1 MKLDSTNSYLTAEGT
16 KKFPTGILISEPK
29 KTGPEVKLYTCGNRA
44 PHESI
49 AGKYEEP
56 KPSWSYLFVHHTKVK
71 GISSILERDNR
82 PFFVHKTIHYY
93 RRQGKSKTVRKKE
106 IPTVS
111 GLVFLQGNPAEIQK
125 YLDNVLPGR
134 YLCKNCSTGKVAVI
148 PDRQMR
154 PFMGLAESDPERIRF
169 LLHPFHYYARNRIL
183 LRITSGELEGLE
195 GYVIRI
201 DRDRRLVM
209 NVGGMSVAI
218 SSVHAERFEVVQD
231 ASGAR
236 PSEADALYKRNLQER
251 QALIDRYFHPV
262 RTIRDI
268 AIQAENI
275 EILRAQTLAELS
287 KGKLSFREALGTF
300 FFIIEEIAY
309 YYAPSVETDKDKISP
324 ILQAGSTILQEIDT
338 IISTPVHAIEIR
350 QEYESDREQL
360 MLNYGYLFEDR
371 GIIK

>member
-1 MKLDSTNSYLTAEGT
+1 MKLDSTNSYSTTGGRQG
-16 KKFPTGILISEPK
+16 FPNGILVSEPEK
-29 KTGPEVKLYTCGNRA
+29 KTGPEVELYMSQNGT

-49 AGKYEEP
+49 SRKYEEP
-56 KPSWSYLFVHHTKVK
+56 KSSWSYLFVHHTKVN
-71 GISSILERDNR
+71 GISSILEKDNR
-82 PFFVHKTIHYY
+82 QFFVHKTIRYY

-111 GLVFLQGNPAEIQK
+111 GLIFLQGNPAEIQK
-125 YLDNVLPGR
+125 YLDKVLPGR

-148 PDRQMR
+148 PDKQMR
-154 PFMGLAESDPERIRF
+154 PFMGLSESDPERIRF

-209 NVGGMSVAI
+209 DVGGMSVAI
-218 SSVHAERFEVVQD
+218 SGVHAERFEVVQD
-231 ASGAR
+231 ASNAQS
-236 PSEADALYKRNLQER
+236 SETDALYKRNLQER

-262 RTIRDI
+262 KTARDI

-287 KGKLSFREALGTF
+287 KGKLSYREALGTF

-309 YYAPSVETDKDKISP
+309 YYAPSAECNKDKMSP
-324 ILQAGSTILQEIDT
+324 IIQAGSVILQEIDS
-338 IISTPVHAIEIR
+338 IISTPVHVPEIR

-360 MLNYGYLFEDR
+360 MLNYGYLFE
-371 GIIK
+371 G